1 MQRAAWAQ
9 QQRGKAA
16 DEEAQCARLG
26 HGADRCR
33 CGKDLVPRETREVES
48 EVGVQRNDSPEEVNS
63 NPPPGRAKTLHPDNG
78 LPGSTPQE
86 PVEPNATFVST
97 RLSDVICVPALSAL
111 SKRQRG
117 EVVCVASWIRMQGL
131 VTGLLPD
138 GDSTEKR
145 ATEIADAPPAVPPP
159 ILTVASRAGVGFAAI
174 PITVTVIAKL

>member
-1 MQRAAWAQ
+1 MRRPNVPGSGTELIVAVAVKTWF
-9 QQRGKAA
+9 RGKPAKLRA
-16 DEEAQCARLG
+16 
-26 HGADRCR
+26 
-33 CGKDLVPRETREVES
+33 KLVCNGMIP
-48 EVGVQRNDSPEEVNS
+48 PKKVNS